1 MVVINYDEQGTAL
14 TLLATLEVNNIT
26 NLPND
31 YKYKFNS
38 AISLYQDGII
48 SNNTNRGELYCSK
61 PNAVRIYESG
71 VYIGLNI
78 TPTNYIGFGQQ
89 TKYVI
94 FDNVS
99 VYPDPQNYE
108 VEIWI
113 GGFQFEYAPLVAG
126 YYEFYAQVDYKFYCD
141 NAYNGQSFNVSLL
154 NYGVKSNPLVPTS
167 QMLNATYQ
175 SGSINE
181 TGFINANCNLTW
193 TPTTAVSSYMFMGP
207 TLYPR
212 DANVANP
219 QLLFQQYLNVA
230 VYDPMQYGSFP
241 YKFRIARW
249 VFIFDNTS
257 YQPSYVKINIMMKK
271 KATPATISAQGSVV
285 LQNFQFQYNSII
297 MEPNLI
303 DTTVEHNVPVQF
315 YIVFL
320 DSNNNQQV
328 FNAEFI
334 VVPYV
339 YQLLD

>member
-108 VEIWI
+108 VEIWM

-154 NYGVKSNPLVPTS
+154 NYGVKSNPLVSTS

-181 TGFINANCNLTW
+181 TGFINANSYLTW
-193 TPTTAVSSYMFMGP
+193 TKQQPVSAYTFIGP
-207 TLYPR
+207 TLY
-212 DANVANP
+212 AKVANTWSF
-219 QLLFQQYLNVA
+219 QLLYQQYLNISVN
-230 VYDPMQYGSFP
+230 DPIQYYAFP
-241 YKFRIARW
+241 YKFKIAYW
-249 VFIFDNTS
+249 VMVFDNTS
-257 YQPSYVKINIMMKK
+257 LTPSSITIRIFMKK
-271 KATPATISAQGSVV
+271 KATPAVISAQGEAT
-285 LQNFQFQYNSII
+285 LTNFAFQNNSII
-297 MEPNLI
+297 VQ
-303 DTTVEHNVPVQF
+303 TVSSSEIPLNVPVQF
-315 YIVFL
+315 YVNFY
-320 DSNNNQQV
+320 DANNNPYN
-328 FNAEFI
+328 FGSEFI
-334 VVPYV
+334 IYPYV
-339 YQLLD
+339 YQLIN